1 MPTAPARHTG
11 PRSKDVPKT
20 TEKSM
25 PFYSILYA
33 IGAPPSGEGQANP
46 LGSIFLMTSMFL
58 IVWFVL
64 LRPSEAKR
72 KKLETVVAALKPKDK
87 IVINPGILAEVVSLE
102 DTRLLVRVDANTNT
116 KIWILKSAV
125 AGMQDQ
131 AAETESK

>member
-1 MPTAPARHTG
+1 
-11 PRSKDVPKT
+11 
-20 TEKSM
+20 M

-33 IGAPPSGEGQANP
+33 IGAPPSGEQANP
-46 LGSIFLMTSMFL
+46 LGTVFLMTSMFL

-72 KKLETVVAALKPKDK
+72 KKLETVVAALKPRDK
-87 IVINPGILAEVVSLE
+87 ILVNPGIFAEVVSLE
-102 DTRLLVRVDANTNT
+102 EHRLLVRVDANT
-116 KIWILKSAV
+116 KIWILKTAV